1 MEGGDAAAVRSAPA
15 GWTTRGWSVQGRIG
29 SDRSEA
35 RWGRLRRR
43 TPEAYWTHPFRSS
56 GTYWT
61 HRFGAADGGV
71 LDGGV
76 LDTPFRGDVL
86 DTPFRSSGT
95 YWTHR
100 FGATGGDV
108 LDTPFG
114 GGPQGTRGVLDT
126 PSRSTTSG
134 TCLSR
139 TTHRTTQSVCP
150 VRPERGRRTASR
162 SPAALCRPRIL
173 TPSQPSSVLPA
184 FVRHRR
190 RARGRMRFPTLWFW
204 MLGWTG
210 DRLQDV
216 M

>member
-1 MEGGDAAAVRSAPA
+1 MEGGDAAAVRSHAA

-100 FGATGGDV
+100 FGATGGAYWTDP
-108 LDTPFG
+108 LG
-114 GGPQGTRGVLDT
+114 GGACWTHPLEAQPRVRVCPGRPTGRPKVSVQYDPSEGGARHRVRPPPSAARESSRPASRRRSFRLLSGTAAGRVAECGSPHSGSGCWAGQGTD
-126 PSRSTTSG
+126 
-134 TCLSR
+134 SR
-139 TTHRTTQSVCP
+139 T
-150 VRPERGRRTASR
+150 
-162 SPAALCRPRIL
+162 
-173 TPSQPSSVLPA
+173 
-184 FVRHRR
+184 
-190 RARGRMRFPTLWFW
+190 
-204 MLGWTG
+204 
-210 DRLQDV
+210 
-216 M
+216 